1 MPRKLLLLAA
11 ATGLALVPPQPVSAD
26 LSQGE
31 AEEAFEDAI
40 KDALEPI
47 LDSIIEILLVIIATA
62 EELPDDP
69 TQLQLADLNRIIG
82 TAQRTYL
89 RLERLAGSLEDL
101 YPDEPDI
108 LSLAAALEHAVLR
121 HQDRQDRIL
130 EAMEL
135 AATITEQRPEIDA
148 RLTALRALNL
158 SPAGN
163 LAADQIGNE
172 ATLQIASS
180 VEMLTRL
187 TAELGQLEADQ
198 RAQEDWSRIQANSWM
213 QEHYRGGFW
222 TGTKTWTPATF
233 HRNF

>member
-1 MPRKLLLLAA
+1 MRRKLLLLTTAA
-11 ATGLALVPPQPVSAD
+11 SLALLPPQPASAD

-40 KDALEPI
+40 TDALEPI
-47 LDSIIEILLVIIATA
+47 LDNIIDILLVIIETA
-62 EELPDDP
+62 QELPEDSS
-69 TQLQLADLNRIIG
+69 QLQLADLNRIIG

-89 RLERLAGSLEDL
+89 RLERLARSLEDL

-108 LSLAAALEHAVLR
+108 VSLAAALEHAVLR
-121 HQDRQDRIL
+121 HEDRQDRIL

-163 LAADQIGNE
+163 LATQQIGNE
-172 ATLQIASS
+172 ATLQVASS

-213 QEHYRGGFW
+213 EEHYRGGFW
-222 TGTKTWTPATF
+222 TGTRTWTPTTF
-233 HRNF
+233 RRNF